1 MRQLN
6 MTCHLGLLLAL
17 SLCVHGGHW
26 SWEPSGRPI
35 GRENETFTLEKRGL
49 TFEPRPT
56 GARVWPDATIKYC
69 FENDVAKQRLLY
81 DLEAARDLWYAS
93 GLPEEK
99 FKLVEVSQ
107 AECQSNRANVL
118 LISYN
123 SQGTLATTPGLQPL
137 DATNPNSRGPTMRLS
152 DSTSVGMLE
161 VIPNYAHEM
170 GHAWGLLHEHQN
182 PYFWTQPYVG
192 NFAQIFD
199 FNCQNLKDYAEVFG
213 RNTDPTDQREL
224 CTDREFASNRKFSA
238 SEYLPYR
245 ANVIGPRPFMATD
258 ADVDWESIMLYPSG
272 AGALGTA
279 SPGNDQ
285 RLPILVRH
293 SDGSPIGINLKPSLK
308 DVEALKT
315 LYAVDW
321 PVTRPALVNEPSN
334 PKSSKFRN
342 IFRRQKCV

>member
-1 MRQLN
+1 
-6 MTCHLGLLLAL
+6 
-17 SLCVHGGHW
+17 
-26 SWEPSGRPI
+26 
-35 GRENETFTLEKRGL
+35 
-49 TFEPRPT
+49 
-56 GARVWPDATIKYC
+56 
-69 FENDVAKQRLLY
+69 
-81 DLEAARDLWYAS
+81 
-93 GLPEEK
+93 
-99 FKLVEVSQ
+99 
-107 AECQSNRANVL
+107 
-118 LISYN
+118 
-123 SQGTLATTPGLQPL
+123 
-137 DATNPNSRGPTMRLS
+137 MRLS

-182 PYFWTQPYVG
+182 PAWWTDPYTG
-192 NFAQIFD
+192 GQAQIFD
-199 FNCQNLKDYAEVFG
+199 FNCQNLKDQADAFA
-213 RNTDPTDQREL
+213 RNTDPAVQTLL
-224 CTDREFASNRKFSA
+224 CTDRDSALDLKFSA

-245 ANVIGPRPFMATD
+245 ANVRGPRPFMATD

-308 DVEALKT
+308 DVEALKA
-315 LYAVDW
+315 LYAIDW

>member
-1 MRQLN
+1 

-35 GRENETFTLEKRGL
+35 GRENGTFTLEERAL
-49 TFEPRPT
+49 TFQPHSD

-69 FENDVAKQRLLY
+69 FVNDAAKQRLLY

-123 SQGTLATTPGLQPL
+123 NQGTLGTTAGLQPL
-137 DATNPNSRGPTMRLS
+137 DATNPNPRGPTMRLS

-182 PYFWTQPYVG
+182 PAFWMPPYVSG
-192 NFAQIFD
+192 QAQIFD
-199 FNCQNLKDYAEVFG
+199 FNCQNLRDHVDAFG
-213 RNTDPTDQREL
+213 RNTDPADQTKL
-224 CTDREFASNRKFSA
+224 CRDRKFAFDRRFSA

-272 AGALGTA
+272 AGGLGTA

-308 DVEALKT
+308 DVEGLKA
-315 LYAVDW
+315 LYAFDW
-321 PVTRPALVNEPSN
+321 PVIRPPLVNEPSN